1 MWLRPPVPTD
11 ETRPYGRCVTT
22 SFPLLRDALT
32 NLALPPERQRQALAG
47 TVVPDE
53 LALDLDNAVRS
64 LDDAMERAGIQLAP
78 AVVAAVEE
86 LNDSLAAPPAD
97 DLWNDVALAQHP
109 AWIAARRRAAELL
122 AQIPPA

>member
-1 MWLRPPVPTD
+1 M
-11 ETRPYGRCVTT
+11 TT